1 MNNIILQNYNNLLKK
16 VLFDI
21 FSTNLK
27 HQINKFNINGDV
39 MNYISLLSNID
50 ESLCNIAKNTLIS
63 IIESLD
69 KAYLISNER
78 MSKYH
83 IKSYHQRTIM
93 TVFGEVT
100 FQRTFYKS
108 RINNKSF
115 CYIDRLLGLK
125 KYDYFDP
132 YLKALIIEYSANN
145 SIPKVAKYIN
155 NLIGN
160 RIKIDDG
167 FKFLSRQTI
176 RNIIL
181 NSKLSITKTEG
192 KKDIENLYVIADEKW
207 IHTQN
212 NNNKDVMNKG
222 IVVFEGIKNN
232 KLINKMAFGSRDNS
246 FLKNTLDYIYESYNT
261 DNIKNIFLMGDGASW
276 IKNLRAELKFN
287 KDTNIIYA
295 LDKFHFK
302 QALHHL
308 CQNNILEDILTHY
321 VLKNM
326 KQDFNEVCECLIK
339 TSPHRSKTII
349 EKQKYINNNWLYINN
364 LYRYNLSCPMESQIS
379 HIFADLFTSRPKA
392 YSIKMIDKLTEIR
405 LLFKNDFNIK
415 KLYLNNFNSEKIL
428 TINNEFLNY
437 EIYKKRYYN
446 NDIIKSISK
455 ATTDILYVN
464 RNI

>member
-192 KKDIENLYVIADEKW
+192 KKDIVNLYIIADEKW

-446 NDIIKSISK
+446 NDVIKSISK

>member
-212 NNNKDVMNKG
+212 NNHKDVMNKG

-428 TINNEFLNY
+428 TITNEFLNY

-446 NDIIKSISK
+446 NDVIKSISK

>member
-115 CYIDRLLGLK
+115 CYIDRLLGL
-125 KYDYFDP
+125 
-132 YLKALIIEYSANN
+132 
-145 SIPKVAKYIN
+145 
-155 NLIGN
+155 
-160 RIKIDDG
+160 
-167 FKFLSRQTI
+167 RQTI

-276 IKNLRAELKFN
+276 INNLRAELKFN

-326 KQDFNEVCECLIK
+326 KQDLNEVCECQIK

>member
-212 NNNKDVMNKG
+212 NNHKDVMNKG

-446 NDIIKSISK
+446 NDVIKSISK